1 MLGEVIC
8 YMGVLGVGLE
18 NHIFVTKTLL
28 RVGSW
33 GQGEG
38 ILGNN
43 R

>member
-1 MLGEVIC
+1 MPGEVIC
-8 YMGVLGVGLE
+8 YMGGLGVALE
-18 NHIFVTKTLL
+18 NHILVTKTLL

-38 ILGNN
+38 ILGND